1 MFLIVSCCWCIL
13 IASSGDGYGFGVDM
27 NNLTDADIKELES
40 VIALL
45 KKRNSTVKRINQR
58 TEDDKTEQALS
69 NILNAIKQNQSLDDV
84 ILWYGAFNYYC
95 GRATYAVGVFV
106 ESLIK
111 AWPSLSDKT
120 RFLIERDLEKAFT
133 DCSNGFNR
141 LGHDCDRAE
150 WRKVRALYK
159 AKSNPSSKI
168 SLI

>member
-1 MFLIVSCCWCIL
+1 MFLIIGCCWCIL
-13 IASSGDGYGFGVDM
+13 ITSSGDGCIFGVGM
-27 NNLTDADIKELES
+27 NNFNDADIKELEA

-45 KKRNSTVKRINQR
+45 RKRNNTVKHINPKA
-58 TEDDKTEQALS
+58 EADKKSEQALL
-69 NILNAIKQNQSLDDV
+69 NILNAIKQNQSVDDV

-133 DCSNGFNR
+133 DFSNGLNR

-150 WRKVRALYK
+150 WRKVRALYQN
-159 AKSNPSSKI
+159 KS
-168 SLI
+168 